1 VKSIL
6 VIGAGTMGRGISK
19 LFILKGYAV
28 ALYDSAAGAAEGAK
42 AKIRD
47 EFYRRAEKAQ
57 MLKIDADQ
65 MLGNLAIVTDLKGL
79 QPHVAIEAI
88 IEDFAAKVSVLK
100 QLQSAL
106 PRTTI
111 LASNTSSLSI
121 SSLAGTLENPGRFL
135 GLHFFNP
142 APTMPLVEI
151 IPGARTE
158 PDIIEA
164 VKSEVSALGK
174 TGIVARDSPG
184 FVVNRVARPFYLES
198 LRLAEEGASAFESTD
213 RLCRSAGFKMGP
225 FELMDMIGID
235 INYSVSQSIF
245 NSFHQEPRFR
255 PSVLQKQKVEAGE
268 LGRKSGKG
276 FYRHS

>member
-47 EFYRRAEKAQ
+47 EFYRSAEKAQ

-79 QPHVAIEAI
+79 QPYLAIEAI

-100 QLQSAL
+100 QMQLAL
-106 PRTTI
+106 PGTAI
-111 LASNTSSLSI
+111 FASNTSSLSV

-142 APTMPLVEI
+142 APIMSLIEI
-151 IPGARTE
+151 IPGTRTE
-158 PDIIEA
+158 PGIIEA

-174 TGIVARDSPG
+174 TGIVVRDSPG

-198 LRLAEEGASAFESTD
+198 LRLAEEGVSAFEPTD
-213 RLCRSAGFKMGP
+213 KLCRSAGFKMGP
-225 FELMDMIGID
+225 FELMDLIGID
-235 INYSVSQSIF
+235 INYSVSRSIF